1 MKSGYYRLITCK
13 IKKIENKYIRNILP
27 ELQDKSGLISNKYP
41 NRRSA
46 MFRDKETFKN
56 AFLEKM
62 QVMCGKSLDEAT
74 AFDKYMAVGGMIR
87 DHISRK
93 WVKTNAR
100 YLEEDVKQVYYFS
113 LEFLLGR
120 LLGSN
125 LLNLGLT
132 AVCREALEELGVD
145 LNEVE
150 NAEADAGLGNGGLGR
165 LAACFLDSMASL
177 GLPGHGCGIRY
188 RYGFFEQRIID
199 GYQVELPDN
208 WLRDGNVWELRKPDK
223 AVEVRFYGTVREE
236 YSSGKT
242 VFIHENYEPVLAVP
256 YDTPVIGY
264 GNNTVNTLRLWSAEA
279 VQTDFDFS
287 SFSHG
292 DYLKAVE
299 YKYSVEAISQILYP
313 DDNHYKGRELR
324 LKQQY
329 FFVSAGVQSIVRR
342 FRKKNGSLEQLP
354 EKVAIH
360 VNDTHPVLAIPE
372 LMRILIDEEGM
383 GWGEAWDITTRTI
396 SYTNHTILSEAM
408 EKWPADLFRN
418 LLPRIYMIV
427 HEINE
432 RFCREL
438 WDRYPG
444 DWDRIASMAIIADD
458 YIKMAHLAVAGSYS
472 INGVA
477 RIHTDILRRQEMN
490 NFYQVYPHK
499 FNNKTNGV
507 THRRWLLKANPE
519 LAALITEAIGPEW
532 IDNPAELTGLLKYA
546 EDPSFRDQA
555 AAVKK
560 RNKTALAGMI
570 RDKYSVNVDLESI
583 FDVQVKRL
591 HAYKRQILNVLHIM
605 HLYFRLLE
613 NPDLDMAPRT
623 FIFGAKA
630 APSYYQAKTTIKL
643 VNTLADIVNG
653 DRRTRDRIR
662 VVFLENYRVSLAE
675 MIFPAADVSEQISTA
690 GKEASGTGNMKFML
704 NGAVTIGTL
713 DGANIEIYEKV
724 GPDNIFTFGL
734 TAEEVMEYYRSGGY
748 SSRELYE
755 NDSRLRSAI
764 DSLVN
769 GFFPVPAGEFTNI
782 YNSLI
787 MHNDE
792 FFVLGD
798 FAAYADTQLKLDR
811 EFRNKGKWM
820 EMSINNIACSGT
832 FSSDRTIQ
840 EYAKDIWKVKPLK
853 IES

>member
-1 MKSGYYRLITCK
+1 MF
-13 IKKIENKYIRNILP
+13 
-27 ELQDKSGLISNKYP
+27 QDK
-41 NRRSA
+41 RA
-46 MFRDKETFKN
+46 FKN
-56 AFLEKM
+56 DFLAKLQAM
-62 QVMCGKSLDEAT
+62 SGKSLEEST

-87 DHISRK
+87 DYISKK
-93 WVKTNAR
+93 WVKTNDR

-125 LLNLGLT
+125 LLNLGFT
-132 AVCREALEELGVD
+132 EVCRESLVELGID
-145 LNEVE
+145 LNELE

-177 GLPGHGCGIRY
+177 GIPGHGCGIRY
-188 RYGFFEQRIID
+188 RYGFFEQRIVD

-208 WLRDGNVWELRKPDK
+208 WLRDGNVWEVRKPDK
-223 AVEVRFYGTVREE
+223 AVEIRFYGVVREE
-236 YSSGKT
+236 ISKAKT
-242 VFIHENYEPVLAVP
+242 VFVHENYESVLAVP

-279 VQTDFDFS
+279 VQADFDLS

-292 DYLKAVE
+292 NYQKAME

-329 FFVSAGVQSIVRR
+329 FFVSAGIQSIIRR
-342 FRKKNGSLEQLP
+342 YKKKNGSLRQLP

-372 LMRILIDEEGM
+372 LMRILVDEEEM
-383 GWGEAWDITTRTI
+383 SWDEAWEITTATI

-408 EKWPADLFRN
+408 EKWSTDLFKN

-427 HEINE
+427 YEINE

-438 WDRYPG
+438 WDKYPG
-444 DWDRIASMAIIADD
+444 DWDRIASMAIISDD
-458 YIKMAHLAVAGSYS
+458 HIKMAHLAIAGSYS

-477 RIHTDILRRQEMN
+477 RIHTDILKRQEMK
-490 NFYQVYPHK
+490 NFFFIYPHK

-507 THRRWLLKANPE
+507 THRRWLMKANPE
-519 LAALITEAIGPEW
+519 LAALITETIGNGW
-532 IDNPAELTGLLKYA
+532 IDNPAEFIELLKYA
-546 EDPSFRDQA
+546 DDPSFKEQA
-555 AAVKK
+555 ANVKK
-560 RNKTALAGMI
+560 RNKTVLVKMI
-570 RDKYSVNVDLESI
+570 KDKYSIDIDLESI

-591 HAYKRQILNVLHIM
+591 HAYKRQLLNVFHIM
-605 HLYFRLLE
+605 DLYNRLLE
-613 NPDLDMAPRT
+613 TPDLDIAPRT

-630 APSYYQAKTTIKL
+630 APSYFQAKTTIKL
-643 VNTLADIVNG
+643 INCLAEIINKDK
-653 DRRTRDRIR
+653 RIMDKIK

-704 NGAVTIGTL
+704 NGAVTIGTM
-713 DGANIEIYEKV
+713 DGANIEIFEKV
-724 GPDNIFTFGL
+724 GPANIFTFGL
-734 TAEEVMEYYRSGGY
+734 TAEEVMDYYRSGGY
-748 SSRELYE
+748 NSHELYQ
-755 NDSRLRSAI
+755 NDHRLKAII

-769 GFFPVPAGEFTNI
+769 GFFPVSAGEFINI

-792 FFVLGD
+792 FFVLKD
-798 FAAYADTQLKLDR
+798 FAAYADTQMKLDKA
-811 EFRNKGKWM
+811 FRDKGKWLG
-820 EMSINNIACSGT
+820 MSINNIAYAGT
-832 FSSDRTIQ
+832 FSSDRTIR
-840 EYAKDIWKVKPLK
+840 EYAKEIWGVRPLV
-853 IES
+853 

>member
-1 MKSGYYRLITCK
+1 
-13 IKKIENKYIRNILP
+13 
-27 ELQDKSGLISNKYP
+27 
-41 NRRSA
+41 
-46 MFRDKETFKN
+46 MFRDKEAFKS

-62 QVMCGKSLDEAT
+62 QAVCGKSLDEAT
-74 AFDKYMAVGGMIR
+74 MFDKYMAVGGMIR
-87 DHISRK
+87 DYTSRK

-132 AVCREALEELGVD
+132 AVCREALDELGID
-145 LNEVE
+145 LNELE

-177 GLPGHGCGIRY
+177 GIPGHGCGIRY
-188 RYGFFEQRIID
+188 RYGFFEQRIVD

-223 AVEVRFYGTVREE
+223 AVEVRFYGKVRGEN
-236 YSSGKT
+236 SSGTT

-264 GNNTVNTLRLWSAEA
+264 DNNTVNTLRLWSAEA
-279 VQTDFDFS
+279 VQADFDFS

-313 DDNHYKGRELR
+313 DDNHYRGRELR

-329 FFVSAGVQSIVRR
+329 FFVSAGIQSIVRR
-342 FRKKNGSLEQLP
+342 FRKKNGSLRQLP

-372 LMRILIDEEGM
+372 LMRILIDEEGI
-383 GWGEAWDITTRTI
+383 GWDKAWEITTGTI

-418 LLPRIYMIV
+418 LLPRIYMII

-444 DWDRIASMAIIADD
+444 DWNMISSMAIIADEH
-458 YIKMAHLAVAGSYS
+458 IKMAHLAIAGSCS
-472 INGVA
+472 VNGVA
-477 RIHTDILRRQEMN
+477 RIHTDILKRQEMK
-490 NFYQVYPHK
+490 NFYLVYPHK

-507 THRRWLLKANPE
+507 THRRWLMKANPE
-519 LAALITEAIGPEW
+519 LTDLITEAIGPGW
-532 IDNPAELTGLLKYA
+532 IREPAELTGLLKFA
-546 EDPSFRDQA
+546 EDPSFREQA
-555 AAVKK
+555 AGVKR
-560 RNKTALAGMI
+560 RNKAVLAGMI
-570 RDKYSVNVDLESI
+570 RDKYSVDVDLDSI

-605 HLYFRLLE
+605 DLYNRLLE
-613 NPDLDMAPRT
+613 TPDLDMAPRT

-643 VNTLADIVNG
+643 INTLAHIINNDSRV
-653 DRRTRDRIR
+653 RDRIK

-704 NGAVTIGTL
+704 NGAITIGTM
-713 DGANIEIYEKV
+713 DGANIEIYEIV

-734 TAEEVMEYYRSGGY
+734 TAEEVMDYYRSGGY

-755 NDSRLRSAI
+755 NDHRLRLTLE
-764 DSLVN
+764 SLVN
-769 GFFPVPAGEFTNI
+769 GFFPVPADEFRNI
-782 YNSLI
+782 YNSL
-787 MHNDE
+787 MVHNDE
-792 FFVLGD
+792 FFVLRD
-798 FAAYADTQLKLDR
+798 FAAYAATQLKLDR
-811 EFRNKGKWM
+811 AFRDKGKWM
-820 EMSINNIACSGT
+820 EMSINNIAYAGT
-832 FSSDRTIQ
+832 FSSDRTIM
-840 EYAKDIWKVKPLK
+840 EYAQDIWGARQLRVD
-853 IES
+853 